1 MEENGSRAG
10 WFGIKGLVLVVIGA
24 LGMAAMFYSS
34 SIGTETSKKLPLPP
48 TGAQTQKPVRAMN
61 IALGPMVFLARELD
75 FAVKNAKGENLD
87 DSRIAARVE
96 TQLQGL
102 RDLYRREIAKN
113 PKLVG
118 SLILQFSVSPAGQ
131 VSQVKEVNSRLIDA
145 EFKQRVASETG
156 KWSFAELVA
165 EPLTVQ
171 IPLLF
176 VEEGMDITTLVR
188 WESSLAGAREK
199 VAVAPVAKLV
209 TTQQAKAAAPVAPP
223 AMVAKP
229 AAAPGKSVPTAVMS
243 EGDEVQIKYAT
254 LLRKEPNFNAP
265 VLTSFTIGTKVMVVN
280 RSGDW
285 LEVRSHH
292 IGPSGYIRKEFAVP
306 IDVVVHR

>member
-1 MEENGSRAG
+1 MEENGGRAG

-75 FAVKNAKGENLD
+75 FAVKNAKGEKLD

-102 RDLYRREIAKN
+102 RELYRREIAKN
-113 PKLVG
+113 PKLAG
-118 SLILQFSVSPAGQ
+118 SLILQFSVNAAGQ
-131 VSQVKEVNSRLIDA
+131 VNQVKEIASRLSDS
-145 EFKQRVASETG
+145 EFRLAVITESG
-156 KWSFAELVA
+156 KWTLAELVT

-171 IPLLF
+171 VPLLF
-176 VEEGMDITTLVR
+176 VHEGMDITTLVR
-188 WESSLAGAREK
+188 WERSLATADE
-199 VAVAPVAKLV
+199 KLV
-209 TTQQAKAAAPVAPP
+209 NVPAAKPEAAPQAKAAVAATPP
-223 AMVAKP
+223 AAPAKRAP
-229 AAAPGKSVPTAVMS
+229 EKAAPAKVKT
-243 EGDEVQIKYAT
+243 EGEEVQIKFVT
-254 LLRKEPNFNAP
+254 PLRKEPNFSSS
-265 VLTSFTIGTKVMVVN
+265 VLTTLTIGTKVTVVN

-292 IGPSGYIRKEFAVP
+292 NGPSGYIRKEFATPVD
-306 IDVVVHR
+306 IVARR